1 MIHQEPVINALSDRD
16 SILPHVITSIGSPMP
31 IKLKVASEIIAVLT
45 FMTTINIMD
54 EKKFGTRC
62 FHKTRKN
69 PAPIHLAAMIYS
81 LFRICLTSV
90 RTTFAITGPAG
101 HTDHKGQTQ
110 DIGISHNSLQQNDQ
124 KQSWYT

>member
-16 SILPHVITSIGSPMP
+16 SILPHVITSMGSPIP

-62 FHKTRKN
+62 FHKIRKN
-69 PAPIHLAAMIYS
+69 PAPVSYTHLDVYKRQEIKFAGNCCSNNS
-81 LFRICLTSV
+81 LFSN
-90 RTTFAITGPAG
+90 G
-101 HTDHKGQTQ
+101 
-110 DIGISHNSLQQNDQ
+110 
-124 KQSWYT
+124 